1 MRTLVVTDSTAYIP
15 ADYAARLGIEIIPL
29 QVLIGDKSYE
39 EGGEGAEAILTALR
53 QGVLA
58 TTSKPTPERFLETYR
73 RAAAAGFDAVVSIHL
88 SKAISGTYD
97 SALVAASQVSIPV
110 HVVDSKSL
118 AMGLGFAAISA
129 AHAAEEGL
137 DATEIAQI
145 ATSRAHATISYFT
158 VATLEQLRRSGR
170 ISRGKALVASA
181 LAIRPI
187 LTIEDGEIVA
197 FEKVRTSTKAI
208 ERLEELAI
216 AAAMG
221 RSVDIAIHHLGAL
234 ELANTVSEW
243 IQGGL
248 AEGGL
253 VSEVIVS
260 EVGAVVGAHTGPGM
274 IAVVISPRI

>member
-1 MRTLVVTDSTAYIP
+1 MRTLIVTDSTAYIP
-15 ADYAARLGIEIIPL
+15 ADYASKLGIEIVPL

-53 QGVLA
+53 QGVMA

-73 RAAAAGFDAVVSIHL
+73 RAAASGYEAVVSIHL
-88 SKAISGTYD
+88 SKALSGTYD
-97 SALVAASQVSIPV
+97 SALVAASQAPIPV

-129 AHAAEEGL
+129 AHAAEEEL
-137 DATEIAQI
+137 DVKEIVQI
-145 ATSRAHATISYFT
+145 ATTRAHATVSYFT

-170 ISRGKALVASA
+170 ISRGRALIASA

-187 LTIEDGEIVA
+187 LTMEDGEIVA

-208 ERLEELAI
+208 ERIEELAI
-216 AAAMG
+216 SAARG
-221 RSVDIAIHHLGAL
+221 RSVDLAIHHLGAL
-234 ELANTVSEW
+234 DLAHKVSDL

-248 AEGGL
+248 AEDGL

>member
-1 MRTLVVTDSTAYIP
+1 MRTLIVTDSTAYIP
-15 ADYAARLGIEIIPL
+15 ADYAAKLGIEVVPL

-53 QGVLA
+53 QGVMA

-73 RAAAAGFDAVVSIHL
+73 RAAASGYDAVVSIHL

-97 SALVAASQVSIPV
+97 SALVAASQAPIPV

-129 AHAAEEGL
+129 AHAAEEEL
-137 DATEIAQI
+137 DASEIAQI
-145 ATSRAHATISYFT
+145 ATTRAHATVSYFT

-170 ISRGKALVASA
+170 ISRGKALIASA

-187 LTIEDGEIVA
+187 LTMEDGEIVA

-208 ERLEELAI
+208 ERIEELAI
-216 AAAMG
+216 TAARG
-221 RSVDIAIHHLGAL
+221 RSVDLAIHHLGAL
-234 ELANTVSEW
+234 DLAHTVSDV

-248 AEGGL
+248 AEDGL

>member
-1 MRTLVVTDSTAYIP
+1 MRTLIVTDSTAYIP
-15 ADYAARLGIEIIPL
+15 VDYAAKLGIEIVPL

-53 QGVLA
+53 QGVMA

-73 RAAAAGFDAVVSIHL
+73 RAAATGYDAVVSIHL

-97 SALVAASQVSIPV
+97 SALVAASQASIPV

-129 AHAAEEGL
+129 AHAG
-137 DATEIAQI
+137 
-145 ATSRAHATISYFT
+145 
-158 VATLEQLRRSGR
+158 
-170 ISRGKALVASA
+170 
-181 LAIRPI
+181 
-187 LTIEDGEIVA
+187 
-197 FEKVRTSTKAI
+197 
-208 ERLEELAI
+208 
-216 AAAMG
+216 
-221 RSVDIAIHHLGAL
+221 SVDLAIHHLGAL
-234 ELANTVSEW
+234 DLAHKVSDL

-248 AEGGL
+248 AEDGL

>member
-1 MRTLVVTDSTAYIP
+1 MRTLIVTDSTAYIP
-15 ADYAARLGIEIIPL
+15 VDYAAKLGIEIVPL

-53 QGVLA
+53 QGVMA

-73 RAAAAGFDAVVSIHL
+73 RAAATGYDAVVSIHL

-97 SALVAASQVSIPV
+97 SALVAASQASIPV

-129 AHAAEEGL
+129 AHAAEEEL
-137 DATEIAQI
+137 DVKEIVQI
-145 ATSRAHATISYFT
+145 ATTRAHATVSYFT

-170 ISRGKALVASA
+170 ISRGRALIASA

-187 LTIEDGEIVA
+187 LTMEDGEIVA

-208 ERLEELAI
+208 ERIEELAI
-216 AAAMG
+216 AAAQG
-221 RSVDIAIHHLGAL
+221 RSVDLAIHHLGAL
-234 ELANTVSEW
+234 DLAHKVSDL

-248 AEGGL
+248 AEDGL